1 MERDKVEHMNTREN
15 QTTGHLPTELLAS
28 QDSVRML
35 VEFNSGFD
43 IAYPMSGTQLA
54 NHR

>member
-1 MERDKVEHMNTREN
+1 MERDKVEHMNTRDK
-15 QTTGHLPTELLAS
+15 QTTGYLPTELLAS

-43 IAYPMSGTQLA
+43 IAYPISGAQIA
-54 NHR
+54 YAR